1 MYYRSPVFPEEEDL
15 LRNMCVAAQKEAR
28 EEISCGSH
36 SNAYTLFGFNGKVEP
51 SALLQMDDNGRINV
65 LYVEP
70 EDRWQGLGVQLIGQ
84 AVQRA
89 LALEKH
95 TLQIRLRRE
104 NDAWKLFAENGF
116 IPVEEITEGPA
127 ILEKE
132 LNCDDDFEKKIR
144 GSF

>member
-1 MYYRSPVFPEEEDL
+1 M
-15 LRNMCVAAQKEAR
+15 
-28 EEISCGSH
+28 
-36 SNAYTLFGFNGKVEP
+36 
-51 SALLQMDDNGRINV
+51 LQMDDNGRINV

-89 LALEKH
+89 LALGKH

-104 NDAWKLFAENGF
+104 NDAWKLFPENGF
-116 IPVEEITEGPA
+116 IPVEEMTEGQA

-132 LNCDDDFEKKIR
+132 LNCDDDFEKKLR
-144 GSF
+144 GDFLQSLSN